1 MFLAFQFGDLIR
13 VPFGWLL
20 GFLYDLTSNYG
31 VAMILFALIV
41 QAVLTP
47 INAKSKKSMMKMS
60 RLQPQ
65 IQEIQ
70 RKYANDQ
77 QKQNEAMQ
85 QLQKEEGASMG
96 MGGCL
101 WSFVPLF
108 ILFPLFTVIR
118 EPITYILGESA
129 EVAAQIIAVVKSASP
144 ELFTASRNGGYYD
157 QVIAASAIAD
167 HAAAIA
173 AAIPGISAETLA
185 GINFDF
191 YGINLGA
198 IPEFNIFG
206 ASWAWDWAHIGAFLI
221 PVVSTGSQFLQMW
234 INQKTNDS
242 LITNEKGVQD
252 KEMAEKSQTAQQT
265 KSMMLMMPLMTLWIG
280 FTVSAGL
287 SVYWFIGGLVRM
299 ISDPI
304 MTKHYRKVY
313 DAEDAERLKRYMEQ
327 DAIEAEKER
336 VRAERRAAN
345 PEGQTQNTSKK
356 KLQKKLQLE
365 EEAAKA
371 AAAKEYAA
379 KKGVATEEEV
389 TETSCMSGI
398 PSRPYCKGR
407 NYDPNRY
414 ATDSTEE

>member
-1 MFLAFQFGDLIR
+1 MFLAFKFSDLIT

-20 GFLYDLTSNYG
+20 GQLYHLTSNYG
-31 VAMILFALIV
+31 VAIILFALAV
-41 QAVLTP
+41 NAVLLP

-60 RLQPQ
+60 RLQPR

-85 QLQKEEGASMG
+85 QLQREEGASMG

-101 WSFVPLF
+101 WSFIPLF

-129 EVAAQIIAVVKSASP
+129 EITAQIIEVIKAASP
-144 ELFTASRNGGYYD
+144 ELFSSARAGGYYD
-157 QVIAASAIAD
+157 QVIAASAIAQ
-167 HAAAIA
+167 HASALS

-191 YGINLGA
+191 IGMNQGA
-198 IPEFNIFG
+198 IPSWKI
-206 ASWAWDWAHIGAFLI
+206 WAWVAFNWANIGAFLI
-221 PVVSTGSQFLQMW
+221 PMVSAASQVLQMM
-234 INQKTNDS
+234 ISQKTNDS
-242 LITNEKGVQD
+242 VLTNEKGVQD
-252 KEMAEKSQTAQQT
+252 KEMAANSQTAQSN
-265 KSMMLMMPLMTLWIG
+265 KMMMWMMPIMNLWSG

-287 SVYWFIGGLVRM
+287 SLYWFIGGVFRM

-304 MTKHYRKVY
+304 MTAHYRKVY
-313 DAEDAERLKRYMEQ
+313 DAEDAIKLQRALEADRL
-327 DAIEAEKER
+327 EAEKER

-356 KLQKKLQLE
+356 KLQKQQLAE
-365 EEAAKA
+365 EAAAKA
-371 AAAKEYAA
+371 AAKRAYDEAK
-379 KKGVATEEEV
+379 GIFVEEEAKDG
-389 TETSCMSGI
+389 CMSGI

-414 ATDSTEE
+414 NTEE

>member
-1 MFLAFQFGDLIR
+1 MFLAFKLSDLIT

-20 GFLYDLTSNYG
+20 GVLYDLTSNYG

-41 QAVLTP
+41 QLVLTP

-60 RLQPQ
+60 RLQPR

-129 EVAAQIIAVVKSASP
+129 EVAAQIIAVIKEASP
-144 ELFTASRNGGYYD
+144 ALFEGGRSGGFYD

-167 HAAAIA
+167 HAAALK
-173 AAIPGISAETLA
+173 AAIPGLSADTLA

-191 YGINLGA
+191 LGINLGA
-198 IPEFNIFG
+198 IPQFNIF
-206 ASWAWDWAHIGAFLI
+206 ASTWAWDWAHIGAFLI
-221 PVVSTGSQFLQMW
+221 PIVSAGSQVLQMK
-234 INQKTNDS
+234 ISQKTNDS
-242 LITNEKGVQD
+242 VITNEKGVQD
-252 KEMAEKSQTAQQT
+252 KEMAANSQSAQT
-265 KSMMLMMPLMTLWIG
+265 NKMMIWMMPIMSLWIG

-287 SVYWFIGGLVRM
+287 SLYWFIGGVFRM
-299 ISDPI
+299 ITDPI
-304 MTKHYRKVY
+304 MTAHYRKIY
-313 DAEDAERLKRYMEQ
+313 DAEDAIKLQRAMEADRL
-327 DAIEAEKER
+327 EAEKER
-336 VRAERRAAN
+336 IRAERRAAN

-356 KLQKKLQLE
+356 KLQKQQQAQE
-365 EEAAKA
+365 AAAKA
-371 AAAKEYAA
+371 AAKREYDAS
-379 KKGVATEEEV
+379 KGIFEEEED
-389 TETSCMSGI
+389 ETCMSGI

-414 ATDSTEE
+414 NTEE

>member
-1 MFLAFQFGDLIR
+1 MFLAFKLSDIVT

-20 GFLYDLTSNYG
+20 GFLYEQTSNYG
-31 VAMILFALIV
+31 VAMIIFAIIV
-41 QAVLTP
+41 QLVLLP

-60 RLQPQ
+60 RIQPK

-70 RKYANDQ
+70 KKYEHDQ
-77 QKQNEAMQ
+77 QKQNEAIQ
-85 QLQKEEGASMG
+85 QLQKEEGATMG
-96 MGGCL
+96 FGGCL
-101 WSFVPLF
+101 WSLLPML

-118 EPITYILGESA
+118 QPITYMLGEA
-129 EVAAQIIAVVKSASP
+129 PEVATQIIAIVKEQAP
-144 ELFTASRNGGYYD
+144 NLFSNNAYYD
-157 QVIAASAIAD
+157 QVVAAGVISTYASEIT
-167 HAAAIA
+167 

-191 YGINLGA
+191 LGINLGA
-198 IPEFNIFG
+198 IPSWKF
-206 ASWAWDWAHIGAFLI
+206 WAWESYNWATIGAFLI
-221 PVVSTGSQFLQMW
+221 PLVSTGSQYLQML
-234 INQKTNDS
+234 ISQKTNDS
-242 LITNEKGVQD
+242 VITNEKGVHD
-252 KEMAEKSQTAQQT
+252 KEAAEKSQTAQQT
-265 KSMMLMMPLMTLWIG
+265 KSMMMMMPLMTLWIG

-304 MTKHYRKVY
+304 MTKHYRKIY
-313 DAEDAERLKRYMEQ
+313 DEEDAARLKRAMEQ
-327 DAIEAEKER
+327 EAIEAEKER
-336 VRAERRAAN
+336 IRAERRAAN

-356 KLQKKLQLE
+356 KMQKKLQQE

-379 KKGVATEEEV
+379 KRGIVTEEDGE
-389 TETSCMSGI
+389 EKSCMSGI

-414 ATDSTEE
+414 ASNSTEE